1 MKQLIASIAAAVLVL
16 TILVGT
22 CFAGSATNVL
32 P

>member
-1 MKQLIASIAAAVLVL
+1 MRQFIASIVATILAF

-22 CFAGSATNVL
+22 CFAGTAASVA